1 MKPII
6 SSICL
11 AGCLLLGACADNDTE
26 IPADALVTIGN
37 KSLTRSELSV
47 HIRPGLSAADS
58 TELARAFIRSWID
71 AQLVAEV
78 ASAEVD
84 MDEVERLTA
93 EYRNEL
99 IKAQYRRV
107 MASQASPGI
116 FAEDP
121 LMAYYNSHLSDFVLE
136 RPMLKGIY
144 IKVPD
149 QAREL
154 PSLRRLYKSDRP
166 DDIDKLE
173 KAALSAAVHYDY
185 FRDRWVDSE
194 QIDKRIPIDFDGADG
209 AKIAARK
216 PIEIS
221 SGGFTYLLSVS
232 DYLAAGAT
240 MPYEAARPLVRERL
254 LAARRIAYDAT
265 LRNALF
271 SRAIEEGTIRFNG
284 PNPLK

>member
-1 MKPII
+1 MKPILT
-6 SSICL
+6 SICL
-11 AGCLLLGACADNDTE
+11 AGSLLLSACADNDTE

-37 KSLTRSELSV
+37 KSLTRSELAI
-47 HIRPGLSAADS
+47 HIRPGLSASDS
-58 TELARAFIRSWID
+58 TELARAYIRSWID
-71 AQLVAEV
+71 AQLVTEV
-78 ASAEVD
+78 AAAEVD
-84 MDEVERLTA
+84 MDEVDRLTA

-107 MASQASPGI
+107 MASQASTGI
-116 FAEDP
+116 FAEDS
-121 LMAYYNSHLSDFVLE
+121 LKAYYNSHLSDFVLE

-166 DDIDKLE
+166 DDIDRLE

-185 FRDRWVDSE
+185 FRDRWVDCE
-194 QIDKRIPIDFDGADG
+194 QIEKRIPLDFDGPDG
-209 AKIAARK
+209 ARIAARK

-271 SRAIEEGTIRFNG
+271 SRALEEGSIRFNG

>member
-1 MKPII
+1 MK
-6 SSICL
+6 SGYTSICL
-11 AGCLLLGACADNDTE
+11 AAGLLLGACAGRDNAM
-26 IPADALVTIGN
+26 PADALVSVGN
-37 KSLTRSELSV
+37 KCLTRADLSV
-47 HIRPGLSAADS
+47 HIRPGLSASDS
-58 TELARAFIRSWID
+58 TELARAYIRSWID

-84 MDEVERLTA
+84 MNEVERLTA

-107 MASQASPGI
+107 MASQASTGI
-116 FAEDP
+116 FAEDS
-121 LMAYYNSHLSDFVLE
+121 LKTYYESHISDFVLE

-149 QAREL
+149 KAREL
-154 PSLRRLYKSDRP
+154 PALRRLYKSDRP
-166 DDIDKLE
+166 DDIDRLE

-185 FRDRWVDSE
+185 FRDRWVDRE
-194 QIDKRIPIDFDGADG
+194 QIENRIPIDFDGAEG
-209 AKIAARK
+209 AKIAACK
-216 PIEIS
+216 PIEVT

-232 DYLAAGAT
+232 GYLAAGAT
-240 MPYEAARPLVRERL
+240 MPYEAARPLVHERL

-271 SRAIEEGTIRFNG
+271 SRALDDGTIRFNG
-284 PNPLK
+284 ANPLK